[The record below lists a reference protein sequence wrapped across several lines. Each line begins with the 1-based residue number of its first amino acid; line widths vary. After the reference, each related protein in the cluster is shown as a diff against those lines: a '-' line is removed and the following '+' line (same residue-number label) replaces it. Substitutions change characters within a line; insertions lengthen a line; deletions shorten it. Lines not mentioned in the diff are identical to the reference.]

1 MKEIKA
7 PCESESES
15 RENGRVPY
23 HLSLKSHY

>member
-7 PCESESES
+7 PCESES
-15 RENGRVPY
+15 RENGRVPN